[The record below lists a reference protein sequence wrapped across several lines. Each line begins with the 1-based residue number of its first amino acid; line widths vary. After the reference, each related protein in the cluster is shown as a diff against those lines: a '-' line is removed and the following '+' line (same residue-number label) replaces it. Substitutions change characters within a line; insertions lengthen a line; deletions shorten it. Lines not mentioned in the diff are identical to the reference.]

1 MIISY
6 EDNAKT
12 KRELFLSSELK
23 PPRPAKNLSFDLD
36 HPVVVIN
43 DIVPS
48 PEDLQTRYNE

>member
-23 PPRPAKNLSFDLD
+23 PPRPAKNLSFDLE